1 MTFTIDVKVD
11 TNNKTIKDECLEVL
25 STFLNT
31 KGFHYGVGYNPN
43 ELDVDKF
50 GKA

>member
-11 TNNKTIKDECLEVL
+11 TNDKSIKDECLKVL
-25 STFLNT
+25 SEHLE
-31 KGFHYGVGYNPN
+31 KKRVHYGVGYNPN
-43 ELDVDKF
+43 EVDVDKF

>member
-1 MTFTIDVKVD
+1 MTFTIEVKVD
-11 TNNKTIKDECLEVL
+11 TDDRTIKDKCLEVL
-25 STFLNT
+25 SAFFDK
-31 KGFHYGVGYNPN
+31 KGFYYGVGYNPN